1 MWRYGWGLDHEVL
14 VGHAVEFSWKS
25 WEDIE
30 CVRSSDRHFRKI
42 LMSAT

>member
-1 MWRYGWGLDHEVL
+1 MERWVGLGH

-30 CVRSSDRHFRKI
+30 CVTSSGRHFRKI
-42 LMSAT
+42 LMSAV